1 MNKYL
6 FGIVR
11 VTNGFIKTLVLKAT
25 HGNSVHIGLPA
36 FVSPYVE
43 ITFNYGSKVRIGK
56 NAKLRSASKI
66 RVRKGAHLT
75 IGDNFNM
82 SGRNWITVR
91 DSVEIGNNVTFG
103 PGTMIYDHDH
113 DFRSVNG
120 IIEGKYLTAPI
131 KIGNNV
137 WIGANCIILR
147 GTEIGND
154 CVVGAGTLL
163 KGKYGDGQIIYQKRE
178 VVTRKRYFDSEE

>member
-1 MNKYL
+1 MFKRMKN
-6 FGIVR
+6 IV
-11 VTNGFIKTLVLKAT
+11 
-25 HGNSVHIGLPA
+25 SV
-36 FVSPYVE
+36 V
-43 ITFNYGSKVRIGK
+43 ITFIRFFLI
-56 NAKLRSASKI
+56 KLI
-66 RVRKGAHLT
+66 RNKEFYYEA
-75 IGDNFNM
+75 
-82 SGRNWITVR
+82 
-91 DSVEIGNNVTFG
+91 VERFS
-103 PGTMIYDHDH
+103 PGTMINIHKGGYLKLGRRVRAHTGTKLSVTKKGSLIIGEDTAFNYNFFIVARRNIKIGAGVIFGPNVVVYDHDH